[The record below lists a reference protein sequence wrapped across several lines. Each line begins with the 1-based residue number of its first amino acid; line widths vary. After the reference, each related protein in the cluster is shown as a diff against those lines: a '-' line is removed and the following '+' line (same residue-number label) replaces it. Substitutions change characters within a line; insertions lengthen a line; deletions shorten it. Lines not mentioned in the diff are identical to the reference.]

1 MKDVPGVTLNEKSAK
16 IPGILDEKK
25 KLESDLKSTKASLAS
40 QTEKAKDFEKKFKA
54 ADAENVRLNQDK
66 VKLSNDLRKTKIA
79 LEDAQK
85 ESAKKDVMVEQLKK
99 ELVAAKSVQV
109 DNTELDNLKQEN
121 TLLKNQIGQL
131 KKDYEAAAEKARILD
146 LAEVVTYEDIDL
158 EAGKKKIT
166 KKYIVPYLGEG
177 EQAVVTNVSQK
188 DNLLTVNKGKKDQLA
203 EGQNIDLALK
213 GVLIAN
219 SRVLAV
225 GDDYAVLRF
234 SPKKGFPETIE
245 EQDVLELVKVIK
257 LEEPKAEEAAKPA
270 AEEAKPAAKK
280 AEAEEEEE
288 EEAEE

>member
-1 MKDVPGVTLNEKSAK
+1 
-16 IPGILDEKK
+16 
-25 KLESDLKSTKASLAS
+25 
-40 QTEKAKDFEKKFKA
+40 
-54 ADAENVRLNQDK
+54 
-66 VKLSNDLRKTKIA
+66 
-79 LEDAQK
+79 
-85 ESAKKDVMVEQLKK
+85 MVEQLKK